1 MPAQQKSSQHA
12 SMQSPLPSY
21 ISEQTRLHAV
31 FLPQAQQPRAF
42 LSPRGLVAFARVRI
56 SRAKAPTVTNPRHPP
71 SSNQNLPGG
80 ARPFSQ
86 TSGMRG
92 NGSPSLKTSRQT
104 RCSWGTIG
112 RTAAGAR
119 SNALQPPH
127 ASRCRTT
134 FTVRGAIARTYLAVN
149 RGLLG
154 EWHVKQRPKGCKP
167 WAARYIFAERPML
180 IRLFASGTTER
191 KLPWLIP

>member
-1 MPAQQKSSQHA
+1 
-12 SMQSPLPSY
+12 MQSPLPSY

-56 SRAKAPTVTNPRHPP
+56 SRAKAPTVTNPRHPARIELKP
-71 SSNQNLPGG
+71 PWRRAAVFPNVRNARQRLPFAKNLPTDALQLGHD
-80 ARPFSQ
+80 R
-86 TSGMRG
+86 
-92 NGSPSLKTSRQT
+92 T

-112 RTAAGAR
+112 RAAAGAR
-119 SNALQPPH
+119 SNAPRPPY
-127 ASRCRTT
+127 ASRCLTT
-134 FTVRGAIARTYLAVN
+134 FTVRDAIARTYLAVN

-167 WAARYIFAERPML
+167 WAARYIFAEHPML